1 MTRLLSWPALA
12 GAALLLA
19 NALVP
24 SAVPAAGASAPGVP
38 VPVPGAKPVPAP
50 PSKPAQAPKQAKP
63 APGSKQPPAPA
74 AAPIALIPKCW
85 DRSIYNLD
93 GRVATSVS
101 DVSFEAPPA
110 YKESFAF
117 WTNRMKGGQRTELI
131 QLLTT
136 TREPAEDGTLPF
148 HRQVS
153 RFQVD
158 IMEQGQIKEPAGPL
172 SRSVSDL
179 RWEGSLDRECNLRD
193 IALLGEP
200 VNQTEID
207 QLSFGLLDRLSPR
220 LGKRRDM
227 QPGDSYTETLAFPL
241 PQRLSIK
248 GLDAIGVVMSRTLTL
263 REVRADEAIFEIVVT
278 YKDDPAT
285 PPAAPRTT
293 CTVGGGG
300 TGEAIF
306 DRNDGLFVR
315 AQMESRMT
323 IDLEAPL
330 RRLPDQAEDVDP
342 GTAKS
347 HITLALNI
355 SGTQVVTRLFTE
367 LEEAPGAEAGTKP
380 EPASP
385 GQ

>member
-1 MTRLLSWPALA
+1 MTRLLSWPAFA
-12 GAALLLA
+12 GATLLLA
-19 NALVP
+19 NAVVP
-24 SAVPAAGASAPGVP
+24 SAA
-38 VPVPGAKPVPAP
+38 
-50 PSKPAQAPKQAKP
+50 APKQARP
-63 APGSKQPPAPA
+63 APGSKQTPVQ

-93 GRVATSVS
+93 GRVTTMVN

-110 YKESFAF
+110 YKDSFAF

-131 QLLTT
+131 QFLTT
-136 TREPAEDGTLPF
+136 TREPAEDGSLPF

-158 IMEQGQIKEPAGPL
+158 IMEQGQIKEPAGAL
-172 SRSVSDL
+172 SQSVSDL

-193 IALLGEP
+193 IALIGQP
-200 VNQTEID
+200 ANQTEID

-227 QPGDSYTETLAFPL
+227 KPGESYTETLAFPL

-248 GLDAIGVVMSRTLTL
+248 GLDAIGVIMARTLTL
-263 REVRADEAIFEIVVT
+263 KEVRADQAIFQIAVT
-278 YKDDPAT
+278 YAGDPAT

-293 CTVGGGG
+293 CTIGGGG
-300 TGEAIF
+300 TGEAAF

-347 HITLALNI
+347 HIVLAVNI
-355 SGTQVVTRLFTE
+355 SGTQVVTRLFSE
-367 LEEAPGAEAGTKP
+367 PEAAPGAGPQP
-380 EPASP
+380 EPKAP
-385 GQ
+385 GR